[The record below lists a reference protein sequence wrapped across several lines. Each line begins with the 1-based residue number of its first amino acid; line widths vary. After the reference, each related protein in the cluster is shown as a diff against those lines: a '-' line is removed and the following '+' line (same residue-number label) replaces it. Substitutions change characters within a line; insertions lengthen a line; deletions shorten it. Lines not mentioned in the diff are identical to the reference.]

1 MTATL
6 WCYAGIYM
14 ENTCLSNGSWTSDE
28 NCPNVLQDVR
38 LVDGVGLYDGRIEVL
53 YNGTWGTICRNN
65 YRYQNSVVICRML
78 GASRQE
84 ETTRF
89 GAGSG
94 PIHFENLYCQGS
106 ETDLSQCTVDV
117 EHTCSHS
124 LDAGVICYKYRRP
137 LNITGVRLADGT
149 SKYDGRV
156 ELEENGVWGL
166 VCPQYFDFND
176 GNTLCRMMNMSLL
189 KYFTGSKHGPG
200 NGPVMFD
207 HIGCS
212 SYHNHIKDCT
222 YYTPLKYCYS
232 TDTVSLLC
240 SECGPVNEYGTA
252 SYSENG
258 TLATI
263 TCSYDHYTKD
273 PIVECINGSW
283 SKLGVCDFHG
293 PPLNITSVR
302 LVDGVNEY
310 EGRVEIEV
318 NGTYGTIC
326 DSLFDLNDAE
336 TICRTI
342 NSSWGSIYFFTR
354 SKYGEGAGPIYIQRL
369 FCDSTSNLLE
379 HCIYHSLGVCDHS
392 RDVGIVC
399 SECAQPSVSRW
410 GIGYFTYNDS
420 ALYADCSYY
429 KTYLGTLKMTCDQ
442 KTKKWITEG
451 ECQQYS
457 SPLEIQDM
465 RLANGQSEREGR
477 VEIKVFDTWGTI
489 CENGFGLAEAN
500 VICHMIGFPPAQAA
514 YGVDA
519 YGQGTGPI
527 FVDDLSC
534 GQFDTHINNCTYVTY
549 DDCTHLQDVAVK
561 CTECDDPR
569 PMNGSINGTVFK
581 FKSVVEVVCE
591 YGYFL
596 QGERLITCQSDATWS
611 ARPECRLIDCGDPL
625 PADGYINGTDFTL
638 GTNIEVICDEGYNI
652 SGDSIIS
659 CQENRSWSDNTTC
672 SIIDCGELYVEN
684 ADLDNSNSTTFGK
697 ISLVSCFDGYLP
709 SGATPVECLASGAWG
724 ETPFCDRRNCS
735 DPTPYRGQ
743 RNDTKTSYGT
753 VVLITCDDGL
763 NVAGNAVIVC
773 QANGTWSDRPLCD
786 TSDCGPPVK
795 ANGQYMGNTTTG
807 SSATVMCDEGHDLL
821 GPSVVFC
828 DVQGWNESVRCIRQD
843 CGILSVEDGIVV
855 LNEGTLFGDSAEIS
869 CSTGYELNGDAR
881 VTCLD
886 GRDWSDYPNCTIID
900 CGEIDHPTNGA
911 LIVPVAFTYGANVS
925 FQCNDGFI
933 LSGESFIVCGIS
945 GSWNADPPECVPKS
959 PIHGPCENVNYCLTP
974 NAYCV
979 NGACS
984 CQTGIY
990 DERTDSCDRMPLFPF
1005 DSDEPENVLVSTT
1018 CSSAITFTPG
1028 IPVFKRM
1035 RYSLFVCSSGL
1046 ISFDRAYNN
1055 PVPPKKKKTDELA
1068 DFSVIAPYFAEID
1081 LRRSESVTFRKT
1093 DVLNDYPYS
1102 ELQLSDIE
1110 RAKDIIRKIEGI
1122 ATFEPKFLLVTHW
1135 KRMIPKQRTFIETSV
1150 SSFQLVL
1157 VSDGLSTYF
1166 INIYPKDLMQWQT
1179 VPISRSY
1186 GNSNQPVAVWIGY
1199 SDDGRVSPQ
1208 SKSFKE
1214 DALRMDIKSK
1224 SIISTP
1230 NNRYLA
1236 VDGMLMKPLTIP
1248 GDWQTHDALDCIHWY
1263 NQHVENKDNYHH
1275 IMASAMPP
1283 CPCDLTLARF
1293 DPWFWRIRRSLRWP
1307 WWQSNTDVDHND
1319 IICVD
1324 MWHRPYFD
1332 PYGKSCCYKRSTSK
1346 FVEITPNSGG
1356 FHHYHPAFSPQN
1368 HYLYD
1373 TFMKDKCCTKSEFC
1387 DLYYQLHPVGTCYS
1401 RSPYRQGNF
1410 WGDPHIS
1417 TLDRYNFTFNGL
1429 GEYTL
1434 LLIETDYE
1442 WFTLQARTQRAVKFD
1457 GNLTDATFFSAFAAT
1472 DRVNAS
1478 MHVELNSEKN
1488 GFVIFGNQIDL
1499 TTQYTA
1505 AQDNFEFDSSSL
1517 SISENNN
1524 SLRVTFKE
1532 SGILIDI
1539 GLGVQMLSLSTIVP
1553 SRFANNTRGL
1563 LGNFDG
1569 DPFNDLMFTNGTIL
1583 NPSSNEREIFHY
1595 GQNWALTEDSTE
1607 FFYEDGT
1614 GHSDFTNASYVPRFL
1629 FEIDNITMSLAI
1641 EACGE
1646 TSSPECIFDFA
1657 ATLNPELA
1665 LDTGNKKN
1673 VVDQDQKEIEEVM
1686 PVVEGCGVVN
1696 TTVGQTVSCELTLDE
1711 DLDIEFL
1718 GNETFDAAFDR
1729 NRSTITYTQSRN
1741 MTSALRYQAVNQG
1754 GRTSVE
1760 YAISVLLCTGCSGH
1774 GYCTTAIRSETRNIY
1789 LRNNECTC
1797 HTGYDGPNCENDYDG
1812 CAGNPCSLG
1821 RECTDLSPQEQETQ
1835 GRGFVCGACPEGYT
1849 TTEGVDAC
1857 LDIDECSTN
1866 DTCEQFCLNTEGS
1879 FTCLCGNGYR
1889 PDSSNDSKCQDINEC
1904 EEELHNCTHVCNNT
1918 YGAFKCDCRAGYE
1931 LDVTTQLC
1939 TKGLWDPCRSTD
1951 LDCRNTSGCT
1961 LDANDNPTCF
1971 CGTGF
1976 ELNATGKE
1984 CIDINECE
1992 RNVCSQECT
2001 NFIGGFQCSCIDGY
2015 MLEGVSTCTE
2025 CEDSYWGHKCN
2036 NTCDCNDRGTVECSP
2051 YRGCVCEPGWS
2062 GSACD
2067 DDVNECVVE
2076 QNICADVLK
2085 LCTNAVGSYSCH
2097 CIDGFQKDQTGSCI
2111 DANECDNPS
2120 LNNCSHDCSNTIG
2133 SYSCSCRPGYK
2144 LMNSL
2149 CQDINE
2155 CTLGLATC
2163 EQMCENKPGTYN
2175 CYCHFGYK
2183 LNDDRR
2189 TCTKVSDPCKTLS
2202 NLTCSGYC
2210 VVNNNITECRCQHGF
2225 VLGEDDQRCF
2235 DVDECQGSTT
2245 NMCDPVSRCINT
2257 EGSYVCECPVGT
2269 RLENDGRTCSECD
2282 EYHFGRNCL
2291 QECNCIKGVC
2301 NSTLGCVCDDGW
2313 TGPNCDVDEDECDLQ
2328 AFTCTMPNMHCVNLP
2343 GTASCQCLAGYHTD
2357 QTSGGCIDFNE
2368 CLDVLTHDCA
2378 QICTNTNGS
2387 YECSCRAGFNQ
2398 NGKQCTDIDECQG
2411 LRGCEQ
2417 KCENTLGS
2425 YRCSCSE
2432 GYKLDLLDRHS
2443 CMPETECNTDQ
2454 YSTCPQNSTC
2464 VVASGDVMCKCPKGY
2479 SNTSTH
2485 VCADVNECVDN
2496 KHNCMQMCSNIDGG
2510 YDCLCRSGFY
2520 LLSDGVSCGECRP
2533 WRYGSN
2539 CDSSCS
2545 CLKDSSISCNKT
2557 SGECECKPGWT
2568 GENCA
2573 QNIDE
2578 CSLGTFQLCPNN
2590 SQCVDTSGSF
2600 VCKCNTGFSKNGYG
2614 KCEECQHGR
2623 FGAGCGH
2630 TCGCYMH
2637 HTERCDYVTGHCTC
2651 DKGWR
2656 GVTCEEDDNECNDTN
2671 ACPRNSDCVN
2681 TMGSFECNCHIGFK
2695 KRRALGEECIKCY
2708 DFTYGGNCNEVCTCT
2723 EEHSTGCDSING
2735 SCFCMQGW
2743 QGETCSED
2751 VDECRDPSLC
2761 DSKAN
2766 NHCVNLIGSYECLCN
2781 AGYSVHNG
2789 DCKDVN
2795 ECLTENLSAC
2805 DKRARCKN
2813 TDGSYTCECPAGTNL
2828 HDVGRSC
2835 IDCEDNYFG
2844 YNCSNIC
2851 DCTHGSCNKTSGC
2864 HCNDGWTG
2872 PQCNIDVNECDLGL
2886 LECEEPNAICNNTK
2900 GSADCV
2906 CKAGY
2911 KRNQTS
2917 GQCEDIE
2924 ECKDDAFNTC
2934 GHICSNTPGR
2944 YVCSCYDGYRYVSA
2958 NNTCADVNECATSIL
2973 NQCDHK
2979 CDNNEGGYLCEC
2991 DQGFSLDAADNKR
3004 CIPITE
3010 CSEEDVTACPAF
3022 SVCYRNETELDC
3034 RCNNGYAKNSTG
3046 FCTDMDEC
3054 EEERNPCDQQCNN
3067 TEGGFICSCERG
3079 FKLVHN
3085 TQCDECDTF
3094 TFGSNCASPCT
3105 CEQSNAESC
3114 DPVNGTCTCSVGWM
3128 GENCTQ
3134 DLNECEK
3141 EIFDC
3146 PEHSHCDNTVGSHT
3160 CQCNIGYINIQGG
3173 SCEMCGAF
3181 RYGDSCA
3188 EQCPCSST
3196 TAEACDHVSG
3206 NCTCKSNWQG
3216 THCDKDVDECSFSG
3230 NVCSEKIH
3238 SSCSNTA
3245 GSFICT
3251 CDSGFSDLNG
3261 ICEDIDECQNSPC
3274 DEGVTCENTEGSFRC
3289 LCPQGKKL
3297 LNETSCQDCNNNTF
3311 GNGCNGQCNCTQE
3324 NSETAD
3330 QSCDT
3335 VTGSCLCNPHWTGR
3349 FCEMD
3354 VNECVTSGI
3363 CTEANTG
3370 CRNIHGGF
3378 LCDCL
3383 RGFTINSETGHCEYV
3398 LPSTSELPEDEIS
3411 VNLTLS
3417 LGVELAPGT
3426 DLAVQTVFD
3435 KIAEKVEKSIRKHFS
3450 KYISVQFTILIN
3462 DLSVGSVNVKY
3473 TIIFKK
3479 NSDAAIDIFK
3489 AVMDIGSVT
3498 EIEYEGRNVTALS
3511 TESYS
3516 SDKTCEFY
3524 ETKLGGCG
3532 SGFECISNA
3541 GEPTCREMSDTDNY
3555 TLVVGVA
3562 VGLSVFLV
3570 TVFVTLTAIVVYNR
3584 NRKEHLKNLRGGE
3597 SISSF
3602 DKQKSQYWPPWRK
3615 GNDKESRYS
3624 NWMSLALRFGKENQF
3639 DTPYHLPRAHTDHGS
3654 NEGGA
3659 QY

>member
-1 MTATL
+1 AGYPLICRALQVIRDGRYGQGQGPIFYDRLGCSGTELSIDDCYSITGEQCLHNQDVAIVCSACPSSEDFYFGEFQNISVVNNVQVYHGLCGNGTSEYEFAYTCATDGVWYPRNNSCRHLDITDIRFTDGLGLYDGIVEVLVGDTWGSTCDNEYTLARVVCNAIGATVRSYGPKYSTTPPFLDGLICERFDSGINSCSYNTFASCTYKNYVACEVRPLNITNIRLADGPGENAGKVELFVDGHWGKVCENSFDINDAKVLCSMLGARTTAYLLGNFYGNGSGPALLNYLGCRGT
-6 WCYAGIYM
+6 
-14 ENTCLSNGSWTSDE
+14 ENTTNECSYGAPYYYRRYSWYTHDCYQSDSVSLI
-28 NCPNVLQDVR
+28 CTGPNVLQDVR

-124 LDAGVICYKYRRP
+124 LDAEYRRP

-176 GNTLCRMMNMSLL
+176 GNTLCQ
-189 KYFTGSKHGPG
+189 
-200 NGPVMFD
+200 
-207 HIGCS
+207 
-212 SYHNHIKDCT
+212 
-222 YYTPLKYCYS
+222 
-232 TDTVSLLC
+232 
-240 SECGPVNEYGTA
+240 CGPVNEYGTA

-828 DVQGWNESVRCIRQD
+828 DVQD

-945 GSWNADPPECVPKS
+945 GT

-1102 ELQLSDIE
+1102 ELQL
-1110 RAKDIIRKIEGI
+1110 
-1122 ATFEPKFLLVTHW
+1122 
-1135 KRMIPKQRTFIETSV
+1135 
-1150 SSFQLVL
+1150 
-1157 VSDGLSTYF
+1157 
-1166 INIYPKDLMQWQT
+1166 NLMQWQT

-1263 NQHVENKDNYHH
+1263 NQH
-1275 IMASAMPP
+1275 
-1283 CPCDLTLARF
+1283 
-1293 DPWFWRIRRSLRWP
+1293 
-1307 WWQSNTDVDHND
+1307 
-1319 IICVD
+1319 
-1324 MWHRPYFD
+1324 
-1332 PYGKSCCYKRSTSK
+1332 SCCYKRSTSK

-2149 CQDINE
+2149 CQ
-2155 CTLGLATC
+2155 
-2163 EQMCENKPGTYN
+2163 
-2175 CYCHFGYK
+2175 
-2183 LNDDRR
+2183 
-2189 TCTKVSDPCKTLS
+2189 VSDPCKTLS

-2398 NGKQCTDIDECQG
+2398 NGKQCTA
-2411 LRGCEQ
+2411 
-2417 KCENTLGS
+2417 
-2425 YRCSCSE
+2425 
-2432 GYKLDLLDRHS
+2432 
-2443 CMPETECNTDQ
+2443 ETECNTDQ

-2735 SCFCMQGW
+2735 SCFCMQVNKIARHRSIVNILF
-2743 QGETCSED
+2743 QYQQS
-2751 VDECRDPSLC
+2751 SNFK
-2761 DSKAN
+2761 SKIIRFIYIFLN
-2766 NHCVNLIGSYECLCN
+2766 YCIH
-2781 AGYSVHNG
+2781 YSTS
-2789 DCKDVN
+2789 DVN

-3532 SGFECISNA
+3532 SGFECIN
-3541 GEPTCREMSDTDNY
+3541 NY

-3584 NRKEHLKNLRGGE
+3584 NRKEHLKNLRGLTHRIICPVLTPTMAPTKGAPNNQNA
-3597 SISSF
+3597 SF
-3602 DKQKSQYWPPWRK
+3602 V
-3615 GNDKESRYS
+3615 
-3624 NWMSLALRFGKENQF
+3624 
-3639 DTPYHLPRAHTDHGS
+3639 
-3654 NEGGA
+3654 
-3659 QY
+3659 